1 MIPEAFA
8 RGTIDREGKS
18 AEAWLAEL
26 PTIVEDLLSRWDCA
40 PDGAVTHGRVGVIVP
55 VRHARGPA
63 VLKVSFPH
71 PGNRHEPD
79 ALAAWG
85 GVGAVRL
92 HERDDE
98 QFAMLLERAH
108 SSTLAEVGDGDEIVT
123 AAGRLSRRLSIQ
135 APPDL
140 LRLQDRA
147 EEWEEQ
153 LRKDAF
159 ELDHALPDSAVDAAV
174 AVIHELGRDQPD
186 ILIHGDLHPNNI
198 LRADREP
205 WLAVDPK
212 GYVGDPAYDGA
223 TLLRPRALALI
234 ESGDLMKALLHE
246 LSVFAEAAEL
256 DPERIRQWA
265 HLRAV
270 QDAFHGRRHGFGV
283 ARGGPLL
290 DRIIAVVDQLAVSW
304 C

>member
-1 MIPEAFA
+1 
-8 RGTIDREGKS
+8 
-18 AEAWLAEL
+18 
-26 PTIVEDLLSRWDCA
+26 
-40 PDGAVTHGRVGVIVP
+40 
-55 VRHARGPA
+55 
-63 VLKVSFPH
+63 
-71 PGNRHEPD
+71 
-79 ALAAWG
+79 LAAWG

-92 HERDDE
+92 HERDDA

-108 SSTLAEVGDGDEIVT
+108 SSTLTELGDGDEIVT

-140 LRLQDRA
+140 PRLQDKA
-147 EEWEEQ
+147 ESWEEQ

-174 AVIHELGRDQPD
+174 AVVRELGRSQPD
-186 ILIHGDLHPNNI
+186 LLIHGDLHPNNI

-223 TLLRPRALALI
+223 TLLRPRALALV
-234 ESGDLMKALLHE
+234 ESEDLMKALLHE
-246 LSVFAEAAEL
+246 LEVFADAAEL
-256 DPERIRQWA
+256 DPERIRRWA

-270 QDAFHGRRHGFGV
+270 QDAFHGRRYGFGV
-283 ARGGPLL
+283 VRKGPFL
-290 DRIIAVVDQLAVSW
+290 DRIIAIVDQLAVSW